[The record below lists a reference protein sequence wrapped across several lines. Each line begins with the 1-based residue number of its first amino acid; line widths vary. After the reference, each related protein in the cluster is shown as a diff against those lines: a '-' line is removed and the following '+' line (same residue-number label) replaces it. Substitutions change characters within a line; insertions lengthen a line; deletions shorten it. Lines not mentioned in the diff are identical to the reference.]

1 MTEQLA
7 LCGKCNRQLLSDG
20 QCLYCTTT
28 DALNLREI
36 VADSKL
42 TPPAPEHVLTL
53 VDLDSGKKFAL
64 DSARVRIGRDPKNH
78 ICLDDVYVS
87 KQHAFITYEE
97 GQFWLE
103 DLGSK
108 NGTKVNGAHI
118 LDRETL
124 RRGDKLT
131 IGRTEFCIE

>member
-7 LCGKCNRQLLSDG
+7 LCSKCNRQLLGDG

-28 DALNLREI
+28 DALDLHAI
-36 VADSKL
+36 VSESKL
-42 TPPAPEHVLTL
+42 SPPPQEHVLTL
-53 VDLDSGKKFAL
+53 MELDGGRRFTL
-64 DSARVRIGRDPKNH
+64 DTARARIGRDPKNQ

-97 GQFWLE
+97 GRYWLE

-108 NGTKVNGAHI
+108 NGTKLNGAHI
-118 LDRETL
+118 LDREVL
-124 RRGDKLT
+124 SRGDIVT
-131 IGRTEFCIE
+131 IGRSDFRVE